1 VKRSLLLAVVALALL
16 AACGEGPAGSDGPLG
31 TIRGSVLLA
40 PTCPVETTES
50 PCPGRPLGG
59 VSVRVV
65 DDEGEVHASAV
76 SDDDGRFEM
85 DVTPGT
91 YLLTASIRQDP
102 ARSVQPTRVEVGA
115 GELIHTDVLV
125 DSGIR

>member
-1 VKRSLLLAVVALALL
+1 VKRSLLLALVALTLL
-16 AACGEGPAGSDGPLG
+16 AACGEGQAGSEGPLG
-31 TIRGSVLLA
+31 KIRGSVLLT

-50 PCPGRPLGG
+50 PCPERPLAGI
-59 VSVRVV
+59 SVRVV

-91 YLLTASIRQDP
+91 YLLTASIEQDP
-102 ARSVQPTRVEVGA
+102 ARSVRPTRVEVGA
-115 GELIHTDVLV
+115 GELVQTDVLV